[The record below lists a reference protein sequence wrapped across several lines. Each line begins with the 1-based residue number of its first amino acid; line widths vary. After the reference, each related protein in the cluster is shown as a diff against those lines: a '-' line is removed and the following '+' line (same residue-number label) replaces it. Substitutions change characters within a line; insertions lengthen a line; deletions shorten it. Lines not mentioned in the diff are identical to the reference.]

1 MTGRDC
7 VSGVLRCVG
16 FGFATQH
23 SGRPVTAGLVAVCVG
38 CVGFY
43 ARARMRA
50 SRSGLVGGNGG
61 GSFFFYARTEKPN
74 KPNTLNTDA
83 LKVLI
88 CKGFKCVGFVL
99 GSVFLCR
106 VGGGA

>member
-1 MTGRDC
+1 MIGRDC
-7 VSGVLRCVG
+7 VLGVSGCVG

-23 SGRPVTAGLVAVCVG
+23 SGRPVTAGLAAVCVG

-50 SRSGLVGGNGG
+50 SRSGLVGGNSDGW
-61 GSFFFYARTEKPN
+61 FFFYARTEKPN
-74 KPNTLNTDA
+74 KPNTPNTDT